1 MRELWTGLT
10 VVGIDHEA
18 EKFGG
23 HIIAATTA
31 STCGMSWESS
41 AYTLY
46 TRTPTSVLCLVTRPL
61 AEE

>member
-23 HIIAATTA
+23 HIIALEIIWLQQQHSRVECHGRARLTP
-31 STCGMSWESS
+31 STLETHHLSY
-41 AYTLY
+41 A
-46 TRTPTSVLCLVTRPL
+46 
-61 AEE
+61 